1 MAAIDKI
8 SLKWLEDAQAR
19 VNTDRGFRKRGSID
33 VQVGVANGNDVF
45 LLSFEAFG
53 CTKVRA
59 IAKHELRDADF
70 VLEMTPERW
79 ERFLA
84 ERRSGDGPSLL
95 DLDATDAI
103 VHAANPRKRLEFLR
117 VHTSVQAFFDA
128 GVGRLTPVRESASAY

>member
-19 VNTDRGFRKRGSID
+19 VNGDRGFRKRGSID
-33 VQVGVANGNDVF
+33 AQVGVACGADTF
-45 LLSFEAFG
+45 LVSFDAFA
-53 CTKVRA
+53 CQRVRA
-59 IAKHELRDADF
+59 IDKGDLRDADF
-70 VLEMTPERW
+70 VVEMTAERW

-84 ERRSGDGPSLL
+84 ERRAGGGRTLL
-95 DLDATDAI
+95 ELDATDGV

-128 GVGRLTPVRESASAY
+128 GVGRLSPVRETASSY